1 MVILTLVT
9 LYSIRYVSES
19 SHAWMIHH
27 GSFHVSAMLHGR
39 HEWYRIWT
47 GPLIPTTTTLQL
59 YLTRTS
65 LVVLCH
71 FEGWCKVGPLN
82 YWILLMLLMATAGIV
97 QLLLCRKLPVYF
109 RMASSTATSGFSSI
123 LFGLKAMA
131 HACQARRIAI
141 FHFPWIGDQCMS
153 TLVAPSFPYHGQVL
167 VELLVLAYFAPDTFG
182 SNMAGMAAG
191 YLLIFVLFRMP
202 LSYNPSSFF
211 SFTKNG
217 DSKSSFSFQDDRNEH
232 LYSTF
237 LSNTAY
243 YDYDYNAV
251 VDMKN
256 ELEFGQWNEF
266 HDIDDDYIQRI
277 PQLPDGSAMTYTT
290 TTTLHSSTDGMRM
303 MSDRKNIIRQKADTS
318 SSKSDVKVEE
328 DTDDD
333 SGSSSFQK
341 KVHSTDQ
348 IQKLEPL
355 VQRKSPPKHEHAVYD
370 ISYLALEKDT
380 DDPMLVGEF
389 PHATYRMTKTRSQ
402 ADKSRTLQFLQDNA
416 LSVVLLLI
424 IGVLWYKRMD
434 SDQHSKRP
442 ALELQR
448 RLLELEQQLQKE
460 EKMQPERA
468 HL

>member
-1 MVILTLVT
+1 MVIVTLVT
-9 LYSIRYVSES
+9 IYCIQFVSKS

-59 YLTRTS
+59 YLTISS

-71 FEGWCKVGPLN
+71 FEGWCKVGPL
-82 YWILLMLLMATAGIV
+82 YYGILLMLLMATAGIV
-97 QLLLCRKLPVYF
+97 QLLLCWKLPVYL

-141 FHFPWIGDQCMS
+141 FHFPWIGDQCIS
-153 TLVAPSFPYHGQVL
+153 TLLAPSFPFHGQVL

-182 SNMAGMAAG
+182 SNLGGMVAG

-202 LSYNPSSFF
+202 LSYSSSWFP
-211 SFTKNG
+211 FTKVSH
-217 DSKSSFSFQDDRNEH
+217 SKSSFSVQDDRNEH

-237 LSNTAY
+237 LSDTAY
-243 YDYDYNAV
+243 YDYDYNV
-251 VDMKN
+251 VPDLKN
-256 ELEFGQWNEF
+256 EPEFGHWNEF

-290 TTTLHSSTDGMRM
+290 TTSLHSSTDGMRM
-303 MSDRKNIIRQKADTS
+303 MLDRKNLIHKKSDTS
-318 SSKSDVKVEE
+318 SSKSDVKVEK
-328 DTDDD
+328 DTDDV
-333 SGSSSFQK
+333 SGSSPFQK
-341 KVHSTDQ
+341 KGHSTDQ

-370 ISYLALEKDT
+370 ISYHALDKDT

-389 PHATYRMTKTRSQ
+389 PHATYRMTKSRSK
-402 ADKSRTLQFLQDNA
+402 ADKSRTLQFLHDNV

-434 SDQHSKRP
+434 SDQHSKRH